1 MPASLIASQSVNVSV
16 LLSVP
21 EPVHPAV
28 ARVLRVRSCPA
39 CCEAQCP
46 DPAECLHFLTA
57 NPWDDCD
64 SCTGSGWAG
73 EESPSLF
80 CVDCGGSGLMEYTAA
95 SLDTE
100 DISDRAKARH
110 AAHIE
115 RLTAL
120 VSGSVAVAA

>member
-1 MPASLIASQSVNVSV
+1 MPATFIASQSVNVSV
-16 LLSVP
+16 RLSVP
-21 EPVHPAV
+21 ESVRPAV
-28 ARVLRVRSCPA
+28 ARVVRVRSCPA
-39 CCEAQCP
+39 CCETHCP

-57 NPWDDCD
+57 NPWGDCD

-73 EESPSLF
+73 EASPSLF
-80 CVDCGGSGLMEYTAA
+80 CVDCGGSGLMEYTVA
-95 SLDTE
+95 SLGTE
-100 DISDRAKARH
+100 GTSDRAKARH

>member
-16 LLSVP
+16 RLSVP
-21 EPVHPAV
+21 EPVRPAV
-28 ARVLRVRSCPA
+28 ARVVRVRSCPA

-64 SCTGSGWAG
+64 SCTGSGRAG
-73 EESPSLF
+73 AGSRSRY

-100 DISDRAKARH
+100 SISDRAKVRH
-110 AAHIE
+110 ASHVE

-120 VSGSVAVAA
+120 VTGSVAVAA